1 MFLLQL
7 YFPFLVMSFSKL
19 PNKSMMTRVQKSPS
33 HISMDAKTYT
43 VVRSWEYT
51 HLNTRDSSKLLAILL
66 ARVSCRSVKSGL
78 KHRLSYVDGPCE
90 AHKGNSQHLKSCYE
104 SVTPSLL
111 LISGKIS
118 AIYLFWSHFE
128 EFKNGW
134 GIPETIISHSEK
146 SQGRHPQSHLSFFS
160 CLCPCVTV
168 AHLHDRIW
176 KVSITQRTFPY
187 GPSAGK
193 DFPSCQLNTIATD
206 ILPA

>member
-1 MFLLQL
+1 MPKLTQLSGAESAPIWTPKTPLNFLL
-7 YFPFLVMSFSKL
+7 FC
-19 PNKSMMTRVQKSPS
+19 SPEYHVGLS
-33 HISMDAKTYT
+33 NLGWNIDSLMWMAH
-43 VVRSWEYT
+43 VRPIKE
-51 HLNTRDSSKLLAILL
+51 
-66 ARVSCRSVKSGL
+66 
-78 KHRLSYVDGPCE
+78 
-90 AHKGNSQHLKSCYE
+90 NSQHLKSCYE
-104 SVTPSLL
+104 SVMPSLL

-118 AIYLFWSHFE
+118 AIYLFWSHFK